1 MMATSKEAIEMVQV
15 GGRDIPFA
23 YPDSGNAKMH
33 FQNILAGKDYA
44 PLQSFWNFN
53 PTTIID
59 IGANV
64 GATAICFRNRYPNV
78 PIYCFEPAAA
88 NLTYLH
94 RNARLLDQVTVV
106 PYGLYG
112 EDKVASLYHG
122 NVQCLQHSIFQSP
135 EVNEKDSEPVKL
147 RDAYE
152 LLRDRLVGRCILK
165 IDTEGC
171 ELSILRRIK
180 PLLHHVDIIYLE
192 YHHEQQRRLLDK
204 ELDSYSIISS
214 GAKFLHRGNVTYGS
228 ARLVK
233 EHPGLD
239 QWGIQPGDS

>member
-1 MMATSKEAIEMVQV
+1 MYPLKRRVDYRRAYWLFSPVNPARPRHRCRGFVRGLPLYGNQV
-15 GGRDIPFA
+15 EW
-23 YPDSGNAKMH
+23 K
-33 FQNILAGKDYA
+33 
-44 PLQSFWNFN
+44 
-53 PTTIID
+53 
-59 IGANV
+59 
-64 GATAICFRNRYPNV
+64 GATHP
-78 PIYCFEPAAA
+78 
-88 NLTYLH
+88 L
-94 RNARLLDQVTVV
+94 
-106 PYGLYG
+106 GLYG
-112 EDKVASLYHG
+112 EDKPASLYHG

-135 EVNEKDSEPVKL
+135 EVNEKDSEPVQL

-152 LLRDRLVGRCILK
+152 LLRDKLVGRCILK

-204 ELDSYSIISS
+204 ELDSYSVISS
-214 GAKFLHRGNVTYGS
+214 SAKFLHRGNVTYGS

-239 QWGIQPGDS
+239 QWGIQPGES